1 MNVYNQ
7 EPRPRVLF
15 EAVPEPLFHELST
28 LVPTARLVQEKEK
41 VYEAEYDLLV
51 TYADN
56 AGARNGKLHVLSI
69 GSSRLGHVPMGP
81 SSYLPPYVLRN
92 NTTLAAGASIP
103 SEIDNDLKRL
113 LERTILETLP
123 GGEKTAWS
131 WPNSTKQEPQTL
143 LDLGVEKL
151 PYVINWPRTQ
161 GTRAARSLALP
172 SHTSDIRGWF
182 VWFLEHLHGLDPTTF
197 PGEVEWASS
206 PSWMTA
212 QTKQLHDALET
223 SENELSELIA
233 AAKQK
238 TRQAQIALETAV
250 LADAQG
256 LQRLLTADGEEL
268 ESAVTE
274 ALELLG
280 FDAKPMDDHHD
291 ATTRAKLEDLRVT
304 DPDDPGWVCLV
315 EIKGYSKGVK
325 TNDINQITGKP
336 LISYSIETGQS
347 PAALWHIVNFK
358 RSSDPAG
365 RGEAV
370 SNDLDL
376 THLADLGGMLI
387 DTRQLYLAVRDVQLG
402 ELDAADVRNELKN
415 SLMRWDHRNS

>member
-15 EAVPEPLFHELST
+15 EAVPEPLFQELSK
-28 LVPTARLVQEKEK
+28 LVPTARLVQEKEE
-41 VYEAEYDLLV
+41 VYAAEYDLLV
-51 TYADN
+51 TYADY
-56 AGARNGKLHVLSI
+56 AGARDAKLHVLSV
-69 GSSRLGHVPMGP
+69 GSSNLGYIHTG
-81 SSYLPPYVLRN
+81 SSYGLSYVLRQR
-92 NTTLAAGASIP
+92 TTLAMGASIP
-103 SEIDNDLKRL
+103 SETDNDLKRL
-113 LERTILETLP
+113 LERTVLETLP
-123 GGEKTAWS
+123 RDEKAAWK
-131 WPNSTKQEPQTL
+131 WPKGTKQEPHAL

-151 PYVINWPRTQ
+151 PYVINWPRAQ

-182 VWFLEHLHGLDPTTF
+182 VWFLKYLHGIDPTTF

-206 PSWMTA
+206 PPWMTA
-212 QTKQLHDALET
+212 QTKRFHDALEA

-233 AAKQK
+233 AAEQK
-238 TRQAQIALETAV
+238 VRQAQVVVQTAV
-250 LADAQG
+250 LEDSQG

-268 ESAVTE
+268 ESAVTQ

-280 FDAKPMDDHHD
+280 FDAIPMDDHHD
-291 ATTRAKLEDLRVT
+291 AITGAKLEDLRVT
-304 DPDDPGWVCLV
+304 DPGDPGWICLV
-315 EIKGYSKGVK
+315 EIKGYLKGVK
-325 TNDINQITGKP
+325 TNDINQIAGKP
-336 LISYSIETGQS
+336 LVSYSIETGQY
-347 PAALWHIVNFK
+347 PAALWHVVNFK

-376 THLADLGGMLI
+376 NHLAGLGGLLI

-402 ELDAADVRNELKN
+402 ELDAAEVRQELKN
-415 SLMRWDHRNS
+415 SLMRWGHRNS